1 MLEIGILHGG
11 ALTREGQTER
21 AESGLSF
28 YHREMTAQP
37 IPARLEALR
46 AAMAREG
53 VAAVVVPTADPHLS
67 EYLPSRWQAREW
79 LSGFTGSSGTLVVTA
94 TGGGLWTDSR
104 YFSQAEQEL
113 AGSGLPLMR
122 LNVAHTPEHVAWLAD
137 QLGPGDVVAVAGDSV
152 AVSGAE
158 GLARRLE
165 ASGASLRTDLDL
177 PAAIWPER
185 PARPDAPVFTHA
197 APFAVVER
205 ADKLRHVRTAMR
217 RAGATHH
224 LISSLDDI
232 AWLTNLRGADV
243 EYNPVFLAHLLIDD
257 DKATLFIDATK
268 VPADVKRALFAD
280 GIALADYGTAASA
293 VAALPDDAVLML
305 DAGRVVVSVLEG
317 LPATVRQV
325 RAPHPST
332 AQKARKTTEE
342 LDHVR
347 DVMRRDGAALAHA
360 FRRIEQ
366 GLAAGEPLT
375 ELDVDTIVRDAR
387 AAQTGFVGESFST
400 IAAYQANGALPH
412 YRATEDHFSP
422 LAARGLLLI
431 DSGGQY
437 LGGTT
442 DITRVLALGAVTDEQ
457 RRDSTLV
464 LKGMIALSRAR
475 FPKGT
480 SGPQLDAL
488 ARAPLWAA
496 GMDFGHGTG
505 HGVGYFLN
513 VHEGPHGIRP
523 PRAGVALVPLETGM
537 ITSIEPGLYKPG
549 RYGIRHEN
557 LAVVTQADSTE
568 FGDFFAFETLT
579 LCPFDRRGL
588 EPRLLEPSERAWLD
602 DYHATVRAALSP
614 LLDGADR
621 EWLEW
626 HCAPL

>member
-1 MLEIGILHGG
+1 MV
-11 ALTREGQTER
+11 
-21 AESGLSF
+21 
-28 YHREMTAQP
+28 
-37 IPARLEALR
+37 
-46 AAMAREG
+46 REG
-53 VAAVVVPTADPHLS
+53 VAAVVIPSADPHLS
-67 EYLPSRWQAREW
+67 EYLPPRWQAREW
-79 LSGFTGSSGTLVVTA
+79 FSGFTGSAGTLVVTA

-104 YFSQAEQEL
+104 YFSQAEAEL
-113 AGSGLPLMR
+113 AGSGLPLMK
-122 LNVAHTPEHVAWLAD
+122 LNVAHTPEHVGWLAEK
-137 QLGPGDVVAVAGDSV
+137 LNEGDVLAIAGDSLAVAG
-152 AVSGAE
+152 AE
-158 GLARRLE
+158 NLARLLQE
-165 ASGASLRTDLDL
+165 GGAILRTDLDL
-177 PAAIWPER
+177 PGSAWIGR
-185 PARPDAPVFTHA
+185 PARPAAPVFTHA
-197 APFAVVER
+197 APFAAVER
-205 ADKLRHVRTAMR
+205 TDKLRHVRTAMR

-224 LISSLDDI
+224 LLSSLDDI

-243 EYNPVFLAHLLIDD
+243 EYNPVFLAHLLIGEST
-257 DKATLFIDATK
+257 ATLFVDGAQ
-268 VPADVKRALFAD
+268 VPAEVKAALAAD
-280 GIALADYGTAASA
+280 GISLADYVTAGSA
-293 VAALPDDAVLML
+293 IAALPDDAVLL
-305 DAGRVVVSVLEG
+305 YDASRVVVALLEG
-317 LPATVRQV
+317 LPATVKQV
-325 RAPHPST
+325 RAPNPST
-332 AQKARKTTEE
+332 AQKARKTPEE

-347 DVMRRDGAALAHA
+347 DVMRRDGAALAKA
-360 FRRIEQ
+360 FRRIET

-375 ELDVDTIVRDAR
+375 ELDVDTIVREAR
-387 AAQTGFVGESFST
+387 SAQAGFVGESFST
-400 IAAYQANGALPH
+400 IAGYQANGALPH
-412 YRATEDHFSP
+412 YRATEAGFSP
-422 LAARGLLLI
+422 LAAKGLLLV

-437 LGGTT
+437 MGGTT
-442 DITRVLALGAVTDEQ
+442 DITRVLALGPATDEQ

-464 LKGMIALSRAR
+464 LKGLIALSRAR
-475 FPKGT
+475 FPKGA

-523 PRAGVALVPLETGM
+523 PVAGGALVPLETGM

-568 FGDFFAFETLT
+568 FGEFFAFETLT

-626 HCAPL
+626 HCSPL